1 MKKLFKKDSGEEQN
15 FWMSYT
21 DLMSGFLVVF
31 IILSAILYKIYT
43 QKVADAEKAHADAMV
58 KQELYENALASLEQA
73 NIDLEKEK
81 TNAQQQA
88 DLIDSL
94 KQNNLKNLIKRY
106 RDVFVYDDNVK
117 VSFDTIRGSIIL
129 THRDAKK
136 DLFIQDNKPVMRN
149 ELKHY
154 LQRIGSPLISRT
166 MAIWKEQN
174 KKNIELRIE
183 GHTDPTWN
191 GERGSDYGYIKNLEL
206 SSGRANLVY
215 SYIFN
220 NCNLTP
226 EQKEFAQKQI
236 ISVGYSFSDRVQ
248 KNNIHD
254 KSPDPSSR
262 RIEFR
267 IISK

>member
-1 MKKLFKKDSGEEQN
+1 MKKIFHKDSSEEHN

-21 DLMSGFLVVF
+21 DLMAGFLVVF
-31 IILSAILYKIYT
+31 IILSAILYNHYN
-43 QKVADAEKAHADAMV
+43 QKVVDAEKANADAMV
-58 KQELYENALASLEQA
+58 KQELYETALASLEQA
-73 NIDLEKEK
+73 YINLEKEK
-81 TNAQQQA
+81 INTQQQA
-88 DLIDSL
+88 ELIDSL

-106 RDVFVYDDNVK
+106 RDVFVYDEHVK
-117 VSFDTIRGSIIL
+117 VSFDTIKGSIIL
-129 THRDAKK
+129 THRKTNK
-136 DLFIQDNKPVMRN
+136 DLFLQQNKPIMQN

-154 LQRIGSPLISRT
+154 LKRIGSPIISRT
-166 MAIWKEQN
+166 MTIWKEQN

-183 GHTDPTWN
+183 GHTDPTWD

-206 SSGRANLVY
+206 SSGRANIVY

-226 EQKEFAQKQI
+226 EQKEFAQKQV

-248 KNNIHD
+248 KNNIQD
-254 KSPDPSSR
+254 VSLDPMSR